1 MDRSGIIGMNKLTTA
16 ALIMLFTLIAE
27 PAPAAKDIV
36 VDWETGEV
44 TVTEEPVDEEA
55 EENAV
60 RRYLEQAEAAEEK
73 IERLNRVIGIQR
85 KVISRQRQLIR
96 RQREEIR
103 HKDNLLLG
111 MEQLLRRRR

>member
-1 MDRSGIIGMNKLTTA
+1 MNKLLTA
-16 ALIMLFTLIAE
+16 ALIVLLIQIAK
-27 PAPAAKDIV
+27 PVPAAKDIS

-44 TVTEEPVDEEA
+44 TVSEEPVDEEA
-55 EENAV
+55 EETAV

-73 IERLNRVIGIQR
+73 IERLNRVIETQQ
-85 KVISRQRQLIR
+85 KVIRQQRSLIR

-111 MEQLLRRRR
+111 MEQLLRRSRK

>member
-1 MDRSGIIGMNKLTTA
+1 MNKLLIA
-16 ALIMLFTLIAE
+16 ALVVTLNLIAG
-27 PAPAAKDIV
+27 PVRAAKDIV

-55 EENAV
+55 EETAV
-60 RRYLEQAEAAEEK
+60 QRYLGQAEAAEEK
-73 IERLNRVIGIQR
+73 IERLNRVIEVQQ
-85 KVISRQRQLIR
+85 KVIRQQRSLIR

-111 MEQLLRRRR
+111 MEQLLRRSRK